1 MWGYFIDK
9 VSGINMFS
17 MIMILIAFNIKFQC
31 QYYYYNLNGS
41 VATRESSVS
50 FYLSMIFFGK
60 TCILLSLVYLIKQF
74 IENFILGKRKEID
87 DIFVYVKLTVITLKR
102 VKSAQSLN
110 FFSKK
115 FEYSDNESVFSL
127 KKTKGILK
135 ANTNIEPFDIHV
147 VKMGV
152 YRTFIS

>member
-1 MWGYFIDK
+1 ML
-9 VSGINMFS
+9 S

-110 FFSKK
+110 FFQQRI

-127 KKTKGILK
+127 KKTTGILK

-147 VKMGV
+147 VKVGV